1 MSTTITPTTSTTTMT
16 MTMTSSSSSST
27 TSVSTVSANLLVNFA
42 WDELDLPL
50 YRDVGAGLSGHLLT
64 LLDWLLDGLLL
75 GNAGAA
81 LLGVLAAFSVGHLHC
96 LLVALLLWLGLAG
109 LGRDLATALLGF
121 LATFR
126 CSVAP
131 SVGRLGGLTFSDVLS
146 GALFLV

>member
-1 MSTTITPTTSTTTMT
+1 MSTTITPTTSTTTMP
-16 MTMTSSSSSST
+16 MTMTSSSSST

-75 GNAGAA
+75 GNVGAT
-81 LLGVLAAFSVGHLHC
+81 LLGVLAAFSAGHLHC

-146 GALFLV
+146 SALFLV